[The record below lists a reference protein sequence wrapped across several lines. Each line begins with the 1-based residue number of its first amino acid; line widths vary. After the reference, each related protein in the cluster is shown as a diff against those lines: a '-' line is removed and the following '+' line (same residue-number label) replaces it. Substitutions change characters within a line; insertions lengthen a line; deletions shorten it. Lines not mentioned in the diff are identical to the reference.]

1 MIRLDGAKRRMRDG
15 RNPYGS
21 RGGYVSSAR
30 PRRDRGMGEEYYP
43 REHSRRYGYSY
54 DGGGYPYEG
63 YAPDYEYP
71 REYGR
76 YNRYPEMPDYSNG
89 ISDEDYHYALEKWT
103 KKLKAKD
110 RFNLTKE
117 EIIRKAREMNAKFTE
132 YDEDE
137 FYATYLM
144 VVSDYIN
151 ISNDPHAYIA
161 MAKMFL
167 EDDDIAVSPS
177 EKLCIYL
184 YEIVLG
190 EE

>member
-21 RGGYVSSAR
+21 RGGYVSSER

-76 YNRYPEMPDYSNG
+76 YNRYPEMQDYSSG
-89 ISDEDYHYALEKWT
+89 ISDEDYHYHII
-103 KKLKAKD
+103 KKLDK
-110 RFNLTKE
+110 
-117 EIIRKAREMNAKFTE
+117 
-132 YDEDE
+132 
-137 FYATYLM
+137 
-144 VVSDYIN
+144 
-151 ISNDPHAYIA
+151 
-161 MAKMFL
+161 
-167 EDDDIAVSPS
+167 
-177 EKLCIYL
+177 
-184 YEIVLG
+184 
-190 EE
+190 